1 MIFNLYI
8 LKLLIILYVF
18 DNIFGFKNNL
28 ISIRNIYNRKRVL
41 HCMGNN
47 NNKKYNEMID
57 EFESRINNF
66 MINNI
71 EFLPTSE
78 EDIKEESFEAYL
90 RTHFKIIKNTDDTLP
105 FERFIKW
112 RKHIGTVLTKDEL
125 QIIYEIVN
133 KSLDNCNLL
142 TFILLNQIIDENDGA
157 RF

>member
-1 MIFNLYI
+1 M
-8 LKLLIILYVF
+8 
-18 DNIFGFKNNL
+18 
-28 ISIRNIYNRKRVL
+28 
-41 HCMGNN
+41 
-47 NNKKYNEMID
+47 
-57 EFESRINNF
+57 
-66 MINNI
+66 
-71 EFLPTSE
+71 PTSE

>member
-1 MIFNLYI
+1 MIFNLYL
-8 LKLLIILYVF
+8 LKFLIILYVC

-28 ISIRNIYNRKRVL
+28 ISIRNIYKRNRIL
-41 HCMGNN
+41 YCMGNN

>member
-1 MIFNLYI
+1 M
-8 LKLLIILYVF
+8 
-18 DNIFGFKNNL
+18 NL
-28 ISIRNIYNRKRVL
+28 ISK
-41 HCMGNN
+41 
-47 NNKKYNEMID
+47 
-57 EFESRINNF
+57 
-66 MINNI
+66 
-71 EFLPTSE
+71 FLPTSE